1 MPRLELDT
9 SAGRVAAFRAD
20 PPGAPRGAV
29 VVLQEIFGLNAHI
42 RDVTGRVAEAGYVA
56 FAPALFDP
64 VERDVELDYDAA
76 GITRGRE
83 LVAQLGIDRALAVTR
98 AAFDAVRVVGTV
110 GVVGFCW
117 GGTVAFLANTRLGLP
132 SVSYYGARTVPY
144 LHEVPRGPQLFHFGG
159 RDTSIPES
167 AIQAHRDALSEAEIH
182 VYAAG
187 HGFNCDIRADY
198 DADAAMLAWQRS
210 LGFFAQVLG

>member
-29 VVLQEIFGLNAHI
+29 VVLQEIFGLNTHI

-56 FAPALFDP
+56 IAPALFDP

-83 LVAQLGIDRALAVTR
+83 LVTQLGIDRALAVTR
-98 AAFDAVRVVGTV
+98 AAFDAVREVGTV

-167 AIQAHRDALSEAEIH
+167 AIQAHRDALPEAEIH